1 MHLIRVRL
9 HEVSELEPRV
19 IASLEH
25 IEEGLTLLDHQ
36 LTFGS
41 SGRPDILAVD
51 AEGSLV
57 VMELKADE
65 AGLAALDQGIKYLEW
80 ASDNLGLLA
89 RPFPA
94 IKPDRTP
101 RLFLVAPGFDESLLR
116 MVRYIEL
123 EIVLIG
129 AVCVKDTASGAIG
142 ALFEKVDL
150 PRVVEALPP
159 LRSLDDI
166 VDYIRDPSVK
176 KDLEKILDEIRIL
189 GVNIQPWKGGKEQWI
204 ECAFGSQDPIYLQ
217 VRQRYFTYESYD
229 EDGEVVS
236 QRLYSYAEWEEKAK
250 EDFLRWCGRA
260 KVTTEH
266 V

>member
-1 MHLIRVRL
+1 MHLTRVRL

-19 IASLEH
+19 IASLEQ

-51 AEGSLV
+51 AKGTLV

-65 AGLAALDQGIKYLEW
+65 ADFVALDQGIRYLEW

-94 IKPDRTP
+94 VKSDRPP
-101 RLFLVAPGFDESLLR
+101 RLFLVAPGFNESLLR
-116 MVRYIEL
+116 IVKYIEL
-123 EIVLIG
+123 EIVLIS
-129 AVCVKDTASGAIG
+129 AVCVRDTASGAIG
-142 ALFEKVDL
+142 MLFEPVEI
-150 PRVVEALPP
+150 PGGVEALPP
-159 LRSLDDI
+159 FRSLDDI

-176 KDLEKILDEIRIL
+176 QDLIKILTEIRSL
-189 GVNIQPWKGGKEQWI
+189 GVNVQPWKGGKDQWI
-204 ECAFGSQDPIYLQ
+204 ECSFGNEEPVYLQ
-217 VRQRYFTYESYD
+217 VRQRYFNYESYD
-229 EDGEVVS
+229 EDGEAVS
-236 QRLYSYAEWEEKAK
+236 LRLYSHAEWEEKAK

-260 KVTTEH
+260 KVTT
-266 V
+266 

>member
-1 MHLIRVRL
+1 MHLMRVRL

-51 AEGSLV
+51 SEGSLV

-94 IKPDRTP
+94 VKPDRPP
-101 RLFLVAPGFDESLLR
+101 RLFLVAPGFNESLLR
-116 MVRYIEL
+116 IVRYIEL
-123 EIVLIG
+123 EIVLIS
-129 AVCVKDTASGAIG
+129 AMCVRDTVSGAIG
-142 ALFEKVDL
+142 VLFEPIEL
-150 PRVVEALPP
+150 PGGVEALPP

-176 KDLEKILDEIRIL
+176 QDLVKILDEIRSL
-189 GVNIQPWKGGKEQWI
+189 GVNVQPWKGGKEQWI
-204 ECAFGSQDPIYLQ
+204 ECSLRNQEPMYLQ
-217 VRQRYFTYESYD
+217 VRQRYFNYESYD

-236 QRLYSYAEWEEKAK
+236 LRLYSYTEWEEKAK
-250 EDFLRWCGRA
+250 EALLRWCRRA
-260 KVTTEH
+260 KVTT
-266 V
+266 